1 MMSDRT
7 AVGRPVWWQALP
19 VWVLIAAFAVTFAT
33 LALRRHA
40 ALATNGMDLGNVNQ
54 ALWNTA
60 NGDFLTFT
68 NMAPID
74 NRLALHVEPIL
85 LLCVPFYWLGLGGPQ
100 LLLILQAIVVGLG
113 AWPLFLLA
121 CHLLGTC
128 PVRGVPYSLLPLVF
142 PAAYLLFPALEA
154 AVMYDFHAVTLA
166 PTFLLCA
173 FYALRKGQA
182 GRFALWATLAALCK
196 EDMALCVAMLGVY
209 AALGERR
216 WRWGML
222 TCLAGVIWFGV
233 AVFGLQPLFSP
244 TGGNVQAGR
253 YAWLGQTPLAIL
265 DTLVRRPG
273 LVWDHV
279 WRQADVVSYVGRLLA
294 PTALL
299 AALNPLS
306 WLPAL
311 PSLAI
316 NLLSDDPF
324 SWRVEEFHYAA
335 PIAPFVFIS
344 ALYGMRR
351 VGGWLSQHWA
361 ATGHY
366 VWLALGLLL
375 LGSSL
380 VYHYGR
386 GFSPLARPYQSWP
399 ATAHHQRAQVI
410 FAQVPDQAVLFA
422 QSNLNPHVSSR
433 RWLYQD
439 AGLLTHPL
447 PASDWPAPD
456 SWLFDVSTL
465 VNQGDFQGRLIKG
478 LLASGE
484 VEVQAADD
492 GLLLLKRGTRRTSA
506 EDGLPAAFHDF
517 VRADQGE
524 IEHPLVADF
533 GGAVRLEGFSLRF
546 NRAEE
551 VQPTLYFRA
560 LHPLNE
566 DLFLVLYLLDEW
578 GNPLGATIDDQPAL
592 VWYPTGRWQPGE
604 LVRVTFNTL
613 PWYTRS
619 LSAYR
624 LALGVMHGRD
634 AWEPAARLRPIPPPD
649 TPYAVRLPGDGSLL
663 ELARLE
669 RHVLTGMPEGGPL
682 MRQFRPPKRQV
693 TMNVPLGGLVNLL
706 GYDLIPP
713 SCSEL
718 PPTAPDTGC
727 WLGLVLYW
735 QANQPVTTDYKV
747 FVHLVGSSEATPD
760 ATGVVPRIWAQR
772 DQLPDGGAYSLQRW
786 LPGEVVADRVQL
798 ILPRALPPGRYDLL
812 IGMYHPATGERLPLL
827 DGDGQL
833 LDDKLTLR
841 QRVYVP

>member
-1 MMSDRT
+1 MNDRT
-7 AVGRPVWWQALP
+7 AGDRPVWWQAFL
-19 VWVLIAAFAVTFAT
+19 VWVLIAAFAATFAT

-60 NGDFLTFT
+60 NGNFLTFT

-85 LLCVPFYWLGLGGPQ
+85 LLCVPFYWLGLGSSQ
-100 LLLILQAIVVGLG
+100 LLLILQAIVVALG

-121 CHLLGTC
+121 CHLLNTC
-128 PVRGVPYSLLPLVF
+128 PVRGVPYSLLSLVF

-154 AVMYDFHAVTLA
+154 AVLYDFHAVALA

-173 FYALRKGQA
+173 FYALRTGQA
-182 GRFALWATLAALCK
+182 GHFALWAALAALCK

-216 WRWGML
+216 WRWGVL
-222 TCLAGVIWFGV
+222 TCLAGVVWFGV

-244 TGGNVQAGR
+244 TGGNIQAGR
-253 YAWLGQTPLAIL
+253 YAWLGQTPLALL
-265 DTLVRRPG
+265 DTLTRRPG

-279 WRQADVVSYVGRLLA
+279 WRQADAMTYVGRLLA
-294 PTALL
+294 PTGWL

-344 ALYGMRR
+344 ALYGVRR
-351 VGGWLSQHWA
+351 VGGWLSQRWPA
-361 ATGHY
+361 AGHH
-366 VWLALGLLL
+366 VCLALGLLL

-386 GFSPLARPYQSWP
+386 GFSPLARPHQLWM
-399 ATAHHQRAQVI
+399 ATDHQQRAQAI
-410 FAQVPDQAVLFA
+410 FRQVSDQAVLFA

-439 AGLLTHPL
+439 ATLLTHPFQETG
-447 PASDWPAPD
+447 WPAPD
-456 SWLFDVSTL
+456 SWLFDVSSM
-465 VNQGDFQGRLIKG
+465 VNQGDFQGRVIKG
-478 LLASGE
+478 LLASGR

-492 GLLLLKRGTRRTSA
+492 GLLLLKRSTRRMPA
-506 EDGLPAAFHDF
+506 EDALPAAFYDF
-517 VRADQGE
+517 VRADPGE
-524 IEHPLVADF
+524 VEHPLVANF
-533 GGAVRLEGFSLRF
+533 GSELRLEGLSLRF

-560 LHPLNE
+560 LHQLDE
-566 DLFLVLYLLDEW
+566 DLFVSLYLLDEW
-578 GNPLGATIDDQPAL
+578 GNPLGATVDDQPAL

-604 LVRVTFNTL
+604 LVRIVFNTL

-619 LSAYR
+619 LPTYR
-624 LALGVMHGRD
+624 LALGVLHGRD
-634 AWEPAARLRPIPPPD
+634 VWEAAARLRPIPPPD
-649 TPYAVRLPGDGSLL
+649 TPYAVRLPGEGSLL
-663 ELARLE
+663 ELARF
-669 RHVLTGMPEGGPL
+669 RHHALSGMPEGGPL
-682 MRQFRPPKRQV
+682 TRQFRLPDRQV
-693 TMNVPLGGLVNLL
+693 TMNVSLGGLVNLL
-706 GYDLIPP
+706 GYDFAPP
-713 SCSEL
+713 TCTEQQ
-718 PPTAPDTGC
+718 PTAPDTGC

-735 QANQPVTTDYKV
+735 QVVQPVTADYKV
-747 FVHLVGSSEATPD
+747 FVHLVASPD
-760 ATGVVPRIWAQR
+760 AMYTAEGTAPRIWAQR

-786 LPGEVVADRVQL
+786 LPAEVVADRVQL
-798 ILPRALPPGRYDLL
+798 MLPRALPPGTYDLL
-812 IGMYHPATGERLPLL
+812 IGIYHPDTGERLTLL
-827 DGDGQL
+827 DRDGRP
-833 LDDKLTLR
+833 LDDKVTLR
-841 QRVYVP
+841 KRVHVP